1 MPVSFSSLTP
11 RGESAKMT
19 AKKCPSTRVGP
30 LYPSP
35 LCTVAQRGHIGGYR
49 RLCEG
54 KAIEDYNWMGGLG
67 ILRQI
72 QTNRDFERLLVTG
85 QCLSLQIYAAGGTKE
100 SPP

>member
-1 MPVSFSSLTP
+1 MPVFFFQLDTT
-11 RGESAKMT
+11 GESAKMT
-19 AKKCPSTRVGP
+19 AKVSIHTCWST
-30 LYPSP
+30 LSQP

-49 RLCEG
+49 WLCEG

-72 QTNRDFERLLVTG
+72 QTNRDFEPLLVTG